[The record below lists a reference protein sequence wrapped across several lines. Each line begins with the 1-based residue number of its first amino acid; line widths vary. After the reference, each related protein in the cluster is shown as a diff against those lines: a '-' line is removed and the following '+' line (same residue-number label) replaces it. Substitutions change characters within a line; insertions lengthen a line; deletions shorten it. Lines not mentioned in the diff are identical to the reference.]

1 MFRSDYDTGV
11 FHAKGYIFQKEEIY
25 RIIIGGSNMTLNA
38 LTRNRE
44 RDTKIVS
51 TQQGELVKDILC
63 EFEELWYRIMLNLLK
78 IIN

>member
-51 TQQGELVKDILC
+51 TQL
-63 EFEELWYRIMLNLLK
+63 
-78 IIN
+78 